1 MAKVTG
7 TKKES
12 SEKSNLKDTL
22 KKIKKFTPMGM
33 TVEIAK
39 KTIEKIK
46 GPEKEKRKFA
56 PKLPKPDGREPRLP
70 VPRRPIKLPKR
81 PNMLP
86 KQKDSLPKRD
96 LQRPRPDKLLKEL
109 KDRPAKFFNKGG
121 RVGLKAGSKGCKL
134 AMKGR
139 GRAYGK
145 NS

>member
-22 KKIKKFTPMGM
+22 KKIQKFTPMGM

-39 KTIEKIK
+39 KTIQSKTKIIK
-46 GPEKEKRKFA
+46 GRKLIEKK
-56 PKLPKPDGREPRLP
+56 
-70 VPRRPIKLPKR
+70 
-81 PNMLP
+81 
-86 KQKDSLPKRD
+86 S
-96 LQRPRPDKLLKEL
+96 
-109 KDRPAKFFNKGG
+109 GG
-121 RVGLKAGSKGCKL
+121 RIGLKAGSKGCKL